1 MPIALDHLLIPA
13 RDRRVAAERLAAILD
28 VPWSAQAAVG
38 PFSAVYVSGEL
49 TVDFDEVAPGAEV
62 PPQHY
67 AFRVDDAEFDAL
79 LARLKTL
86 GIAWRST
93 PIGPDDFQVNTY
105 GGGRIVYWREPD
117 GHAWEA
123 LTQSYARAPKAEG

>member
-1 MPIALDHLLIPA
+1 MPAVLDHLLIPA
-13 RDRRVAAERLAAILD
+13 RDRRAAAERLATILD

-38 PFSAVYVSGEL
+38 PFSAVYVSGDL

-62 PPQHY
+62 PLQHY
-67 AFRVDDAEFDAL
+67 AFRVSDAEFDAL
-79 LARLKTL
+79 LGRLKAL

-93 PIGPDDFQVNTY
+93 PVGPDDFQINTY

-123 LTQSYARAPKAEG
+123 LTKSYARQP

>member
-13 RDRRVAAERLAAILD
+13 RDRRAAAERLATILA
-28 VPWSAQAAVG
+28 VPWAAQAAVG
-38 PFSAVYVSGEL
+38 PFSAVYVSDDL

-62 PPQHY
+62 PLQHY
-67 AFRVDDAEFDAL
+67 AFRVSDAEFDAL
-79 LARLKTL
+79 LDRLKTL

-93 PIGPDDFQVNTY
+93 HIGADDFQVNTHS
-105 GGGRIVYWREPD
+105 GGRIVYWREPD

-123 LTQSYARAPKAEG
+123 LTKSYARAP

>member
-1 MPIALDHLLIPA
+1 MPAVLDHLLIPA
-13 RDRRVAAERLAAILD
+13 RDRRAAAERLATILD

-38 PFSAVYVSGEL
+38 PFSAVYVSDEL
-49 TVDFDEVAPGAEV
+49 TVDFDEVAADAPV
-62 PPQHY
+62 PLQHY
-67 AFRVDDAEFDAL
+67 AFRVSDAEFDAL
-79 LARLKTL
+79 LARLKSL

-93 PIGPDDFQVNTY
+93 PVGPDDFQVNMY

-123 LTQSYARAPKAEG
+123 LTKSYARKTEGS

>member
-1 MPIALDHLLIPA
+1 MPAVLDHLLIPA
-13 RDRRVAAERLAAILD
+13 RDRRAAAQRLAAILD

-38 PFSAVYVSGEL
+38 PFSAVYVSDDL

-62 PPQHY
+62 PRQHY
-67 AFRVDDAEFDAL
+67 AFRVGEADFDAL
-79 LARLKTL
+79 LDRLKAL

-93 PIGPDDFQVNTY
+93 PGGPDDGQVNTY

-123 LTQSYARAPKAEG
+123 LTKSYARAP

>member
-1 MPIALDHLLIPA
+1 MPAVLDHLLVPA
-13 RDRRVAAERLAAILD
+13 RDRSAAAERLATILG

-38 PFSAVYVSGEL
+38 PFSAVYVSDDL
-49 TVDFDEVAPGAEV
+49 TVDFDQVGDGATV
-62 PPQHY
+62 PLQHY
-67 AFRVDDAEFDAL
+67 AFRVSDDEFDAL
-79 LARLKTL
+79 MARLKAL

-93 PIGPDDFQVNTY
+93 PIGPDDYQVNTY

-123 LTQSYARAPKAEG
+123 LTKSYARQP

>member
-1 MPIALDHLLIPA
+1 M
-13 RDRRVAAERLAAILD
+13 
-28 VPWSAQAAVG
+28 G

-62 PPQHY
+62 PLQHY

-123 LTQSYARAPKAEG
+123 LTQSYARAPKPEG